1 MFKGKV
7 VLITGATSGIGRAFL
22 EKFSANGATMIFN
35 GFPSKNESIEEIQS
49 HLKSKYGTESYFH
62 PADMSKPLELETM
75 VEEGIKRFA
84 KIDILINNAGI
95 AVLKPSMQTSLEEF
109 SKILQI
115 NLLSHYVM
123 SKKVIPIM
131 LKQNWGRIINISSS
145 LGLVGSS
152 LTPIYSA
159 SKHGLIG
166 LTKCMALELAEKNI
180 TVNAICP
187 GMVETPLWD
196 VISKEEEVKKAVFQR
211 MREIIPTKRGS
222 LPEDIA
228 ELGIFLSGD
237 AAKNITGASYV
248 IDGGQTAL

>member
-1 MFKGKV
+1 MLKGKV

-22 EKFSANGATMIFN
+22 EKFSENGASVIFN
-35 GFPSKNESIEEIQS
+35 GLPSKNESIEQIQS
-49 HLKSKYGTESYFH
+49 HLKTKYGTESYFH
-62 PADMSKPLELETM
+62 LADMSKPLEIETM
-75 VEEGIKRFA
+75 VDEGIKKFS

-115 NLLSHYVM
+115 NLLSHFVIT
-123 SKKVIPIM
+123 KKVIPLM
-131 LKQNWGRIINISSS
+131 LKQNWGRVINISSS
-145 LGLVGSS
+145 LGLVGTP
-152 LTPIYSA
+152 LTSIYSA
-159 SKHGLIG
+159 SKHALIG
-166 LTKCMALELAEKNI
+166 LTKCMALEFAEKNI

-196 VISKEEEVKKAVFQR
+196 VISKHENVKKAVFER
-211 MREIIPTKRGS
+211 MREIIPTKKGS

-228 ELGIFLSGD
+228 ELAIFLSGD